1 MVSSLPA
8 TDTPTNRRI
17 SRVAVIGAGP
27 GGLAAARALRDEN
40 VFDTITVFE
49 RNSKVGGTW

>member
-8 TDTPTNRRI
+8 TDTTIIRPI

-27 GGLAAARALRDEN
+27 GGLAAARALRDEGA
-40 VFDTITVFE
+40 FDTITVFE
-49 RNSKVGGTW
+49 RNSKAGGAW

>member
-1 MVSSLPA
+1 MFQLP
-8 TDTPTNRRI
+8 RI

-27 GGLAAARALRDEN
+27 GGLAAARALRDEGA
-40 VFDTITVFE
+40 FDTITVFE